1 MTHRFRVTL
10 ASLVLFTLQGACAS
24 LSTLES
30 ARTVKH
36 QTFSVETVVLGQGYT
51 QPATTAASNEA
62 DENEEQSDQASR
74 PRIQPI
80 SVALV
85 GRDSSEDI
93 KNGQVEFSLSSAGNL
108 TFGFKYQFIDLGPL
122 AASAGFKLGTD
133 LISFID
139 FLTDEE
145 DESDDD
151 EFDLWKKQVQ
161 VALPLIISIHPLPGF
176 DLYASGRAQ
185 WLGSAAGYHKLLVG
199 TAGACFG
206 KTLGFCAE
214 AGRFYSSNTEFD
226 GYYGAFSVKFESE
239 PSE

>member
-1 MTHRFRVTL
+1 MTPRFTISLLTL
-10 ASLVLFTLQGACAS
+10 AIFCLQGACAS
-24 LSTLES
+24 MSTLES
-30 ARTVKH
+30 ARTVKRG
-36 QTFSVETVVLGQGYT
+36 TFSVETVVLNESYT
-51 QPATTAASNEA
+51 QPQTTPEATDEEMQADRAS
-62 DENEEQSDQASR
+62 S

-80 SVALV
+80 SVSLV
-85 GRDSSEDI
+85 GRDSSEEI
-93 KNGQVEFSLSSAGNL
+93 ENGQVEFSISSAGNL
-108 TFGFKYQFIDLGPL
+108 MFGFKYQFIDLGPF

-133 LISFID
+133 VISFID
-139 FLTDEE
+139 FLTDDEG
-145 DESDDD
+145 ESDDD